1 MRLRLR
7 APWETGQWPLSR
19 EGARENIGRRKYYV
33 KLSGKTTT
41 INRSGNIGPLVDVI
55 ADANTRLGET
65 KQEGAGCYVI
75 IVEVEL
81 RSMDSGECYKFG
93 GRAWIRERGGETE
106 AGELTK
112 ETAQCMRTVS
122 GLYVGHEFS
131 NENCTNEGM
140 RTHNITSRSDHHFI

>member
-1 MRLRLR
+1 M
-7 APWETGQWPLSR
+7 
-19 EGARENIGRRKYYV
+19 
-33 KLSGKTTT
+33 
-41 INRSGNIGPLVDVI
+41 DVI

-65 KQEGAGCYVI
+65 KQTSAECYLS

-81 RSMDSGECYKFG
+81 GSMDSGECYKFG

-140 RTHNITSRSDHHFI
+140 RTHITPRRAQIIISYRNTHLRHRRLLY